1 MEAEIASNAH
11 AAEARE
17 GGDQASL
24 NGLAGVG
31 ALPQT
36 RRASLAVA
44 VLVSLALWA
53 AIWAAVASLAA
64 AMLG

>member
-11 AAEARE
+11 AAEARK
-17 GGDQASL
+17 GGDQASP

-31 ALPQT
+31 ALPLT

-44 VLVSLALWA
+44 LLVSLVLWA